1 MRRTPRFALLSLVVS
16 LPVLLASTGTASA
29 VDTITIGGTI
39 DGSDGRAVN
48 AIIGLDMKDAS
59 GQTLNVDG
67 TPRTASGYG
76 LVVHVNQGDFDA
88 TRSCSGGLPPEGTS
102 DTSTATI
109 AWSAQVPANTS
120 TVYFESYPQDQ
131 ACKTNE
137 ARYGHAMRHNVQL
150 AGSGPIDF
158 HLPLICPQGGA
169 TGSIRGTATYG
180 GAPLPLKRVVAW
192 SIDPY
197 DAVNRPTLGWNIGTA
212 LEDGSYVVPNL
223 ASGQKYQVWTT
234 TTDGE
239 VRKTVGVPVQA
250 CQETVRDVSYDPLPS
265 SPSPSPSASTPPPP
279 PAPTVENGSS
289 LITAGGVATL
299 SGAAEVGKTVELLA
313 YSRPS
318 TTYSV
323 IRTTTAGSTGAYSFS
338 VRPQTN
344 TRLLVRI
351 DGRQSPSVVVGVR
364 PGISLTP
371 VRTAVRTYTFRGRV
385 QPVRPGQI
393 VSVFAQTASGDVLV
407 GRGRVGAD
415 GIWSAS
421 HRFTDNGTFGLFA
434 VTGADMVNAAGRSAT
449 VRTAI
454 R

>member
-1 MRRTPRFALLSLVVS
+1 MRLSSRSALLSLLGCV
-16 LPVLLASTGTASA
+16 PVLVAAATPAGA

-39 DGSDGRAVN
+39 DASDGRAVN
-48 AIIGLDMKDAS
+48 AIIGLDLKDAS
-59 GQTLNVDG
+59 GQTLNSDG

-76 LVVHVNQGDFDA
+76 LVVHVNQGDFDR
-88 TRSCSGGLPPEGTS
+88 TRSCSAGLPPEGTS

-109 AWSAQVPANTS
+109 SWTAQVPSNTS
-120 TVYFESYPQDQ
+120 VVYFESYPQDQ

-137 ARYGHAMRHNVQL
+137 ARYGHAMRHNVPL

-180 GAPLPLKRVVAW
+180 GSPLPLKRVVAW
-192 SIDPY
+192 SIDQY
-197 DAVNRPTLGWNIGTA
+197 DPVSRPTLGWNIGTA
-212 LEDGSYVVPNL
+212 LDDGSYVVPNL

-239 VRKTVGVPVQA
+239 VRKTVGVPVEA
-250 CQETVRDVSYDPLPS
+250 CTETVRDVPYDPPPS
-265 SPSPSPSASTPPPP
+265 SPSPSPSASMPPPP
-279 PAPTVENGSS
+279 PAPTVESGSG
-289 LITAGGVATL
+289 LITAGGVANL
-299 SGAAEVGKTVELLA
+299 SGAADVGKTVELLA

-323 IRTTTAGSTGAYSFS
+323 IRTTTASDTGAYSFS
-338 VRPQTN
+338 IRPQTN
-344 TRLLVRI
+344 TRLLVRV
-351 DGRQSPSVVVGVR
+351 DGQQSASVVVAVR

-385 QPVRPGQI
+385 QPVRQGQI
-393 VSVFAQTASGDVLV
+393 VSVFAQTAHGDVLV

-415 GIWSAS
+415 GIWSAG
-421 HRFTDNGTFGLFA
+421 HRFSGAGTFGLFA
-434 VTGADMVNAAGRSAT
+434 VTGADIVNAAGRSAT